1 MGYFNYLLYMGG
13 GANFPPLR
21 KKINISRNKLA
32 MCMKFYTK
40 LHFNILHNIIQENIH
55 TITYFADVSIFKMKS
70 DVNFGENREKFT
82 KNRKN
87 DVRL

>member
-1 MGYFNYLLYMGG
+1 
-13 GANFPPLR
+13 
-21 KKINISRNKLA
+21 

-40 LHFNILHNIIQENIH
+40 LYFNILHNIIQKNIH

-70 DVNFGENREKFT
+70 DVNFGENHEKFM